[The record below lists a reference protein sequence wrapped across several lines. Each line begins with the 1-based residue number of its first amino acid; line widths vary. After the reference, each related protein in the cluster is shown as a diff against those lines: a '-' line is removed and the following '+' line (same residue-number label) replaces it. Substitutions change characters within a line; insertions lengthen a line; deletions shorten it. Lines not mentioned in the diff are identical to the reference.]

1 MSDVSSKLTVLFEDP
16 FWIGLYERRE
26 NGRLEVCKITFGA
39 EPSGQE
45 VCEFMLANWHRM
57 KFAPPINDKTDE
69 KRINPKRM
77 QKIIRRQTACTGIGT
92 KSQQALKLQH
102 ELLKTER
109 KTVTKEQRKAE
120 ADRRFELRQE
130 KLRQK
135 HRGR

>member
-39 EPSGQE
+39 EPKDWE
-45 VCEFMLANWHRM
+45 VYEFMLANWSRM
-57 KFAPPINDKTDE
+57 RFSPPIKDKTDE
-69 KRINPKRM
+69 KRVNPKRM
-77 QKIIRRQTACTGIGT
+77 QKIIRRQTSCTGMGT

-109 KTVTKEQRKAE
+109 KAVTKEQRKAE

-130 KLRQK
+130 KRREK
-135 HRGR
+135 HKGR

>member
-39 EPSGQE
+39 EPKDWE
-45 VCEFMLANWHRM
+45 VYEFMLANWSRM
-57 KFAPPINDKTDE
+57 RLSPPIKDKTNE
-69 KRINPKRM
+69 KRVNPKRM
-77 QKIIRRQTACTGIGT
+77 QKIIRRQTSCMGMGT

-130 KLRQK
+130 KRREK
-135 HRGR
+135 HKGR